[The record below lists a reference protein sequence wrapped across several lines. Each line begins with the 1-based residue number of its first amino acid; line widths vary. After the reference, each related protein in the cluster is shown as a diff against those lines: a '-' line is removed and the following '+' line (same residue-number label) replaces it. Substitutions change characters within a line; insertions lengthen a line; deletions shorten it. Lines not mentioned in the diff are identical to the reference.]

1 MIRMRKIAWLVLV
14 TIFGTGGPLSAQ
26 TPPPDDLLALVP
38 KEFGFCLAVN
48 DLRGHWQR
56 LEQAPWIQALK
67 QAPLGQAIL
76 NAPEFQDLAK
86 FERDL
91 KQHLGVDWPSL
102 RDDVLGD
109 TLVFAYRP
117 PSAGDAEQGLVFV
130 KPRRPEALSG
140 LIGRLNEL
148 QKKAGELKELEEK
161 SHRGVTYYR
170 RVHAKNTHYYF
181 RDGGVFGFATHEDVL
196 RAALEQKATGGAI
209 RLALHRAGA
218 ERAAAALWLN
228 PRFFDAELAEK
239 VRLALGAEG
248 QVLQSFLEHWKAL
261 DAVVLSFDIKD
272 DLELRMT
279 LLARPGDLP
288 PAAKAWFTRRGQVS
302 ELWQRFPANSVLTL
316 AGRTDFKALAD
327 GLLEVAPAPIRKMLD
342 DELRKTVGVAVGLDP
357 FQDVLPNLGPDW
369 GICLLP
375 ASAGKQFPQGLAAL
389 AVKPGSKSVAVDQS
403 LFKALHLAVE
413 FGKFAHN
420 RGNNDGLQ
428 HLKMRQ
434 GDVEIWYLAQD
445 KLFPAGFQP
454 AYALK
459 DGYLVLATSPAA
471 IELFQRPKTEFATT
485 DDIPILRVSP
495 TELAQLLRLHRERVL
510 EQVMQKNGQS
520 RSAAGENLDGLL
532 AVLDVCRQI
541 TVGQRAGDG
550 QIAWSVRLQMARGT
564 TP

>member
-14 TIFGTGGPLSAQ
+14 TVFGTAAPLRAQ
-26 TPPPDDLLALVP
+26 SLPSDDLLALVP
-38 KEFGFCLAVN
+38 KEFGFCLTVN
-48 DLRGHWQR
+48 DLRGNWQR
-56 LEQAPWIQALK
+56 VQQAPWMQSLK
-67 QAPLGQAIL
+67 QSPVGQAIL

-91 KQHLGVDWPSL
+91 KQHLGLDWPTL

-109 TLVFAYRP
+109 AVVFAYRP
-117 PSAGDAEQGLVFV
+117 PAAGEAEQGLVLV
-130 KPRRPEALSG
+130 KPRRPETLSG
-140 LIGRLNEL
+140 FIDRLNAV

-161 SHRGVTYYR
+161 THAGVKYYR

-181 RDGGVFGFATHEDVL
+181 RNGGVFGLASHEDVL
-196 RAALEQKATGGAI
+196 RAVLDQKGTGGPI
-209 RLALHRAGA
+209 GTALRRAGA

-239 VRLALGAEG
+239 ARPALGAEG
-248 QVLQSFLEHWKAL
+248 QVLKSFLEHWKAL
-261 DAVVLSFDIKD
+261 DAVVVSFDVKD

-279 LLARPGDLP
+279 LLARPGDMP
-288 PAAKAWFTRRGQVS
+288 PTAKAWFTRRGQVS
-302 ELWQRFPANSVLTL
+302 ELWQRFPSNSVLTL

-327 GLLEVAPAPIRKMLD
+327 GLLEVAPGPIRKVLD
-342 DELRKTVGVAVGLDP
+342 EELRKNVAAAVGLDP
-357 FQDVLPNLGPDW
+357 FRDVLPNLGPDW
-369 GICLLP
+369 GVCVLP
-375 ASAGKQFPQGLAAL
+375 ASAGKQFPQGLAVL
-389 AVKPGSKSVAVDQS
+389 AIKPGSKGVDQS
-403 LFKALHLAVE
+403 LFKGLHLAVE

-428 HLKMRQ
+428 HLKVRQ
-434 GDVEIWYLAQD
+434 GDVEVWYLAQD

-471 IELFQRPKTEFATT
+471 IELFQGTSKQSTAT

-495 TELAQLLRLHRERVL
+495 TELAQLLRLHRERVV
-510 EQVMQKNGQS
+510 EQLTQKSGQS
-520 RSAAGENLDGLL
+520 RAAAGENLDGLL

-541 TVGQRAGDG
+541 TLSQSIGDA
-550 QIAWSVRLQMARGT
+550 QIAWTVRFQMTNGK